1 MKYLIV
7 SDIHGNIDSIN
18 NIKNIVKEE
27 NIDEI
32 IILGDLYHYGFYSN
46 QEAIDELNKMS
57 GIIKAVKGNCDSSS
71 DIYNSKFAIENSLL
85 MNINGRKFFFCHG
98 HNHNYNT
105 LPIKVDYYIC
115 GHQHINYLK
124 ELNDLTIANP
134 GSISYP
140 RQNTKRSYM
149 IIDEYITIKDLDK
162 NIIFKKKM

>member
-1 MKYLIV
+1 MRYLV
-7 SDIHGNIDSIN
+7 VADIHGNLDSIN
-18 NIKNIVKEE
+18 HIKNIVKDE

-32 IILGDLYHYGFYSN
+32 IILGDLYHYLFSVN
-46 QEAIDELNKMS
+46 QEAIDELNKMA
-57 GIIKAVKGNCDSSS
+57 GIIKAVRGNCDSPN
-71 DIYNSKFAIENSLL
+71 DIHKSNFNIDNSLL
-85 MNINGRKFFFCHG
+85 MTIKGKQFFFCHG

-124 ELNDLTIANP
+124 GLSEIVIANP

-149 IIDEYITIKDLDK
+149 IIDDKITIRDLEK
-162 NIIFKKKM
+162 NVLFEKEI

>member
-1 MKYLIV
+1 MKYLVV

-18 NIKNIVKEE
+18 HIKRIVKEE

-32 IILGDLYHYGFYSN
+32 IILGDLYHYGFFSN
-46 QEAIDELNKMS
+46 QEAIDELNKMA
-57 GIIKAVKGNCDSSS
+57 GIIKAVRGNCDSPS
-71 DIYNSKFAIENSLL
+71 DVHNSKFNIEISLL
-85 MNINGRKFFFCHG
+85 MTIKGKQFFFCHG

-115 GHQHINYLK
+115 GHQHITYFK
-124 ELNDLTIANP
+124 ELSELTVANP

-149 IIDEYITIKDLDK
+149 IIDECITIKDLDK
-162 NIIFKKKM
+162 NIIFKKKI